1 MPIKRTKKRTKRQ
14 SVIERA
20 KQAAML
26 AEITDNLEQYS
37 SPDGDIPITDQRL
50 SEIFSDE
57 NLEPFIIS
65 SIEEEDREEEIKE
78 LHRRISSMI
87 SKAMKP
93 IK

>member
-65 SIEEEDREEEIKE
+65 SIEEEDRE
-78 LHRRISSMI
+78 
-87 SKAMKP
+87 
-93 IK
+93 

>member
-65 SIEEEDREEEIKE
+65 SIEEEDREEEIKLIE
-78 LHRRISSMI
+78 FATERKM
-87 SKAMKP
+87 
-93 IK
+93 

>member
-14 SVIERA
+14 PVIERA

-65 SIEEEDREEEIKE
+65 SIEEEDREEEIKLIE
-78 LHRRISSMI
+78 FATERKM
-87 SKAMKP
+87 
-93 IK
+93 